1 MTYRRNLT
9 LVLTVGA
16 GVLVALPLLAQQK
29 PASGPVARYDM
40 RAGTVS
46 GMAAMGGGAGAA
58 LGMMLGRGGN
68 SAQHELYLRLG
79 TTQGPTKGA
88 AKADHFMPATA
99 RLGKSV
105 ALVTPVQERGAE
117 EGFPSGQRPR
127 GRLLVYWGCGEHAP
141 KGQPVI
147 IDFARLAAGQ
157 MPPRMW
163 TSTIIRDWGPTLQNS
178 RTFGR
183 WPAEDGKFAKPDSS
197 LIGAHRIAGNYSPEI
212 SFSLAKDFMAPLK
225 ATTAAQ
231 ASGSLL
237 VSWGAIAEATG
248 YHATM
253 FGGKRAPDGEMGDMV
268 MWSSSASR
276 QFGGGLSDWLT
287 PAQVSQLVR
296 DRTVLPPS
304 TTSCMIPIEARRDA
318 PDFRFGMLTAFGPL
332 EEFSYPPR
340 PTNPKMVWNLEWT
353 ARIRHR
359 SMTSWMHM
367 PGTGSA
373 PGAAQQ
379 STTQTTQPKPECRPS
394 RGLGG
399 VLGSVL
405 KPGC

>member
-1 MTYRRNLT
+1 MSYRRKLT
-9 LVLTVGA
+9 LVLTAGA

-79 TTQGPTKGA
+79 TTQSPAKGA
-88 AKADHFMPATA
+88 AKADHFMPAAA

-105 ALVTPVQERGAE
+105 ALLTPVQERGAE

-157 MPPRMW
+157 VPPGMW

-304 TTSCMIPIEARRDA
+304 TTSCTIPIEARRDA

-340 PTNPKMVWNLEWT
+340 PANPKLVWNLEWT

-373 PGAAQQ
+373 TGAAQP
-379 STTQTTQPKPECRPS
+379 STTQPKPECRPS